1 MNLDQFEPL
10 AVAGYRRNG
19 NNVFDDFL
27 PALNSRQGRR
37 TLRQMAD
44 NDETIGSVL
53 LALET
58 IYRSVEM
65 HVDDNEN
72 DTDGK
77 YAEWLSNA
85 LFNEMGD
92 PRSPLPDDTW
102 SAFSQSWVDSDIF
115 GFQWYD
121 VWVKKLTDG
130 SIGIARFVPVDAETV
145 DGWDI
150 EEPSGYVSGI
160 YQDVNGQGR
169 IRIGRER
176 SLHIVSSVNK
186 SSPEGKSLLRTAYRL
201 WYYKK
206 MYLEIEAILAERGA
220 GFPVL
225 YVNSD
230 IQKLA
235 GTPIHDKM
243 SDMDKAKI
251 NDAQAMM
258 SSFETLVSNIKR
270 NEQSGAVIYT
280 KPYTSHFDPETGVR
294 TYGGQQQV
302 ELKLLTPDQS
312 GSSDI
317 DRSIKRLDTGIA
329 RALLADFLFF
339 GTNGNTGNQSNLS
352 TRSELWQQSVEARV
366 KNIVECINR
375 QVIPQLWK
383 LNAFPEDMKPTLRAG
398 KIAKEAFETLVNA
411 LQRLSAAGAPVFPD
425 TELQKHIYGEMGL
438 PTNGILE
445 ESDRKLPNI
454 ED

>member
-1 MNLDQFEPL
+1 MKEQFEPL
-10 AVAGYRRNG
+10 AVAGYRRSG
-19 NNVFDDFL
+19 KEVTDDFL
-27 PALNSRQGRR
+27 PSLNSRQGRR

-58 IYRSVEM
+58 VYRSVEV
-65 HVDDNEN
+65 HVDENEN

-77 YAEWLSNA
+77 YSDWLRNA
-85 LFNEMGD
+85 LFNEIGD
-92 PRSPLPDDTW
+92 PRAALPDDTW
-102 SAFSQSWVDSDIF
+102 EAFVQTWVDTDVF
-115 GFQWYD
+115 GFGWYD
-121 VWVKKLTDG
+121 IWVKKLSDG
-130 SIGIARFVPVDAETV
+130 SIGIARFVPVAQETV

-160 YQDVNGQGR
+160 YQRVDGR
-169 IRIGRER
+169 GLTRIGRER

-186 SSPEGKSLLRTAYRL
+186 SSPEGKSILRTSYRL

-206 MYLEIEAILAERGA
+206 MNLEIESILAERGA

-225 YVNSD
+225 TVNSD
-230 IQKLA
+230 IQKVA
-235 GTPIHDKM
+235 STPITEGMSKSEKDKIASAKSMM
-243 SDMDKAKI
+243 SD
-251 NDAQAMM
+251 
-258 SSFETLVSNIKR
+258 FESTVANIKR
-270 NEQSGAVIYT
+270 NEQSGLVIYS
-280 KPYTSHFDPETGVR
+280 KPYTSHYDAETGVR

-312 GSSDI
+312 GSADV
-317 DRSIKRLDTGIA
+317 DRTIKRLDTGIA
-329 RALLADFLFF
+329 RAMLADFLFF

-352 TRSELWQQSVEARV
+352 TRSELWKQSVEARV

-383 LNAFPEDMKPTLRAG
+383 LNAFPDDMRPKLRAG
-398 KIAKEAFETLVNA
+398 KIAKDAYETLVNC

-425 TELQKHIYGEMGL
+425 VELQKHLYEEMGL

-445 ESDRKLPNI
+445 EDKLPNI

>member
-1 MNLDQFEPL
+1 MKEQFEPL
-10 AVAGYRRNG
+10 AVAGYRRSG
-19 NNVFDDFL
+19 KEVTDDFL
-27 PALNSRQGRR
+27 PSLNSRQGRR

-58 IYRSVEM
+58 VYRSVEV
-65 HVDDNEN
+65 HVDENEN
-72 DTDGK
+72 DTEGK
-77 YAEWLSNA
+77 YSDWLRNA
-85 LFNEMGD
+85 LFNEIGD
-92 PRSPLPDDTW
+92 PRAALPDDTW
-102 SAFSQSWVDSDIF
+102 EAFVQTWVDTDVF
-115 GFQWYD
+115 GFGWYD
-121 VWVKKLTDG
+121 IWVKKLSDG
-130 SIGIARFVPVDAETV
+130 SIGIARFVPVAQETV

-160 YQDVNGQGR
+160 YQRVDGR
-169 IRIGRER
+169 GLTRIGRER

-186 SSPEGKSLLRTAYRL
+186 SSPEGKSILRTSYRL

-206 MYLEIEAILAERGA
+206 MNLEIESILAERGA

-225 YVNSD
+225 TVNSD
-230 IQKLA
+230 IQKVA
-235 GTPIHDKM
+235 STPITEGMSKSEKDKIASAKSMM
-243 SDMDKAKI
+243 SD
-251 NDAQAMM
+251 
-258 SSFETLVSNIKR
+258 FESTVANIKR
-270 NEQSGAVIYT
+270 NEQSGLVIYS
-280 KPYTSHFDPETGVR
+280 KPYTSHYDAETGVR

-312 GSSDI
+312 GSADV
-317 DRSIKRLDTGIA
+317 DRTIKRLDTGIA
-329 RALLADFLFF
+329 RAMLADFLFF

-352 TRSELWQQSVEARV
+352 TRSELWKQSVEARV

-383 LNAFPEDMKPTLRAG
+383 LNAFPDDMRPKLRAG
-398 KIAKEAFETLVNA
+398 KIAKDAYETLVNC

-425 TELQKHIYGEMGL
+425 VELQKHLYEEMGL

-445 ESDRKLPNI
+445 EDKLPNI

>member
-1 MNLDQFEPL
+1 MKEQFEPL
-10 AVAGYRRNG
+10 AVAGYRRSG
-19 NNVFDDFL
+19 KEVTDDFL
-27 PALNSRQGRR
+27 PSLNSRQGRR

-58 IYRSVEM
+58 VYRSVEV
-65 HVDDNEN
+65 HVDENEN

-77 YAEWLSNA
+77 YSDWLRNA
-85 LFNEMGD
+85 LFNEIGD
-92 PRSPLPDDTW
+92 PRAALPDDTW
-102 SAFSQSWVDSDIF
+102 EAFVQTWVDTDVF
-115 GFQWYD
+115 GFGWYD
-121 VWVKKLTDG
+121 VWVKKLSDG
-130 SIGIARFVPVDAETV
+130 SIGIARFVPVAQETV

-160 YQDVNGQGR
+160 YQRVDGR
-169 IRIGRER
+169 GLTRIGRER

-186 SSPEGKSLLRTAYRL
+186 SSPEGKSILRTSYRL

-206 MYLEIEAILAERGA
+206 MNLEIESILAERGA

-225 YVNSD
+225 TVNSD

-235 GTPIHDKM
+235 STPVTDGMSEVQKDKI
-243 SDMDKAKI
+243 A
-251 NDAQAMM
+251 NAQAMM
-258 SSFETLVSNIKR
+258 SDFESTVANIKR
-270 NEQSGAVIYT
+270 NEQSGLVIYS
-280 KPYTSHFDPETGVR
+280 KPYTSHYDAETGVR

-312 GSSDI
+312 GSADV
-317 DRSIKRLDTGIA
+317 DRTIKRLDTGIA
-329 RALLADFLFF
+329 RAMLADFLFF

-352 TRSELWQQSVEARV
+352 TRSELWKQSVEARV

-375 QVIPQLWK
+375 QVVPQLWK
-383 LNAFPEDMKPTLRAG
+383 LNAFPDDMKPKLRAG
-398 KIAKEAFETLVNA
+398 KIAKDAYETLVNC
-411 LQRLSAAGAPVFPD
+411 LQRLAAAGAPVFPD
-425 TELQKHIYGEMGL
+425 VELQKHLYGEMGL

-445 ESDRKLPNI
+445 EDKLPNI

>member
-1 MNLDQFEPL
+1 MKEQFEPL
-10 AVAGYRRNG
+10 AVAGYRRSG
-19 NNVFDDFL
+19 KEVTDDFL
-27 PALNSRQGRR
+27 PSLNSRQGRR

-58 IYRSVEM
+58 VYRSVEI

-72 DTDGK
+72 DTEGK
-77 YAEWLSNA
+77 YSDWLSTA
-85 LFNEMGD
+85 LFTEIGD
-92 PRSPLPDDTW
+92 PRASLPDDTW
-102 SAFSQSWVDSDIF
+102 EAFVQTWVDTDVF
-115 GFQWYD
+115 GFGWYD
-121 VWVKKLTDG
+121 IWVKKLSDG
-130 SIGIARFVPVDAETV
+130 SVGIARFVPVAQETV

-160 YQDVNGQGR
+160 YQRVDGR
-169 IRIGRER
+169 GLTRIGRER

-186 SSPEGKSLLRTAYRL
+186 SSPEGKSILRTSYRL

-206 MYLEIEAILAERGA
+206 MNLEIESILAERGA

-225 YVNSD
+225 TVNSD

-235 GTPIHDKM
+235 STPITDEM
-243 SDMDKAKI
+243 SKAQKDQI
-251 NDAQAMM
+251 AGAQAMM
-258 SSFETLVSNIKR
+258 EDFESTVANIKR
-270 NEQSGAVIYT
+270 NEQSGLVIYS
-280 KPYTSHFDPETGVR
+280 KPYTSHYDPETGVR

-312 GSSDI
+312 GSADI
-317 DRSIKRLDTGIA
+317 DRTIKRLDTGIA
-329 RALLADFLFF
+329 RAMLADFLFF

-352 TRSELWQQSVEARV
+352 TRSELWKQSVEARV
-366 KNIVECINR
+366 KNIIECINR

-383 LNAFPEDMKPTLRAG
+383 LNAFPDDMRPKLRAG
-398 KIAKEAFETLVNA
+398 KIAKDAYETLVNC
-411 LQRLSAAGAPVFPD
+411 LQRLAASGAPVFPD
-425 TELQKHIYGEMGL
+425 VELQKHLYEEMGL

-445 ESDRKLPNI
+445 EDKLPNI